1 MWQLSSGT
9 CGKAASLIFDT
20 DVLICF
26 FRGQPSA
33 ARLLER
39 ESERAV
45 SAVSVMELYQGARSQ
60 SEIRIMRRF
69 FQENA
74 FRLIPVNESI
84 SHLAVT
90 FIEEHALKLGIQ
102 LADALIAATAR
113 ETSSVLATG
122 NVRHFRTIPALQ
134 LKAFR
139 AAKYSHSQIR

>member
-1 MWQLSSGT
+1 
-9 CGKAASLIFDT
+9 LIFDT
-20 DVLICF
+20 DVLIWF
-26 FRGQPSA
+26 FRGHPNA
-33 ARLLER
+33 ARLLDQ

-45 SAVSVMELYQGARSQ
+45 SIVTLMELYQGARSQ
-60 SEIRIMRRF
+60 NEIRTMRRF

-74 FRLIPVNESI
+74 FRVIPLNEAI

-90 FIEEHALKLGIQ
+90 FIEEHALKHGIQ

-122 NVRHFRTIPALQ
+122 NVRHFRSIPALE

-139 AAKYSHSQIR
+139 AA